1 MIHNSKVNILNDAK
15 NSNILLITQYVPHY
29 RIAIYNIL
37 NKRLNF
43 EALNINPEFRMDP
56 EYRDKFN
63 LKPEDEIVIV

>member
-1 MIHNSKVNILNDAK
+1 
-15 NSNILLITQYVPHY
+15 
-29 RIAIYNIL
+29 
-37 NKRLNF
+37 LNF